1 MLDEASESQIWSYY
15 CLNYYDKIKASILYL
30 VTEICESTSI
40 TWILNSLNW
49 TITIKSIN
57 WRHYI
62 FIRYGGTILEC
73 LVSLYNQG
81 GAMRFYQGV
90 SYAIVQGPL
99 SRFGSV
105 AANEG
110 NIHWT
115 IIIECFIMYIISVG
129 ARELVK
135 ILYIN
140 NDSRNVFLSTG
151 LGSILAA
158 IWRILLMPIDT
169 CKTVLQVEGNSGEI
183 IHSFRNKMN

>member
-1 MLDEASESQIWSYY
+1 
-15 CLNYYDKIKASILYL
+15 
-30 VTEICESTSI
+30 
-40 TWILNSLNW
+40 
-49 TITIKSIN
+49 
-57 WRHYI
+57 
-62 FIRYGGTILEC
+62 
-73 LVSLYNQG
+73 
-81 GAMRFYQGV
+81 MRFYQGV

-110 NIHWT
+110 NIHRT

-183 IHSFRNKMN
+183 IHSFRKK